1 MIQDPAWVREAA
13 KRRTRVA
20 SPLVGIL
27 FVAAMGAAF
36 WFGAIWASQAWW
48 PVWR

>member
-1 MIQDPAWVREAA
+1 MAELPVGVRPPARARPRA
-13 KRRTRVA
+13 A
-20 SPLVGIL
+20 SPIAGIL

-36 WFGAIWASQAWW
+36 WIGAIWASQAWW